1 MKLRLNSINF
11 RRGFGPNCTN
21 TNVKITIRVPKPFFY
36 SDDFTAKI
44 NLLTFPTIATIFQ
57 QIRYSFKLLMNS
69 FFSNLILMILF
80 TSNKFDVYL

>member
-21 TNVKITIRVPKPFFY
+21 TNVKITIRVPKPIFY

-44 NLLTFPTIATIFQ
+44 NLLTFPTIATKFSLNST
-57 QIRYSFKLLMNS
+57 YSKY
-69 FFSNLILMILF
+69 IQTDTLF
-80 TSNKFDVYL
+80 V